1 MSTKSLNILILS
13 GSPQIQLVETCLKR
27 GHFPVV
33 KDPTEFNIYLSDKT
47 RGYDALYYDETDRV
61 KAKDFDAVISR
72 VGRNRDYASKV
83 IDHFR
88 KNLGIFCVQSGDAIN
103 TCSDKVKTA
112 QIMSQRKI
120 RVPKQVYAINPKNIA
135 FIIKKL
141 GGLPIILKEV
151 SGSKG
156 KGIILLES
164 PMQTNMTLESYYG
177 SDKRIILQEFI
188 ANGGTD
194 ERHIVCDGEV
204 VCSMERIAPKTDI
217 RANVSLQGTGRK
229 IEADEETTKMVVDAV
244 AAIPNLNFAGVDV
257 MKLQTTD
264 EKGNKVIN
272 RYLIETNSNPGSQ
285 IIDITGINYFEKL
298 LDFVEREHK
307 HHNKE
312 QAISRTLNME
322 LSRYEESFLE
332 LMLDA
337 KDDFPRQ
344 VNILNQYGFIKTI
357 SKQTNALI
365 GGIKELY
372 KKHM

>member
-1 MSTKSLNILILS
+1 MSMKSLNILILS
-13 GSPQIQLVETCLKR
+13 GSPQTQLVETCLKR
-27 GHFPVV
+27 GHIPVV

-141 GGLPIILKEV
+141 DGLPIILKEV
-151 SGSKG
+151 SNSKG

-164 PMQTNMTLESYYG
+164 PLQTNMTLESYYG

-188 ANGGTD
+188 DNGGTD

-204 VCSMERIAPKTDI
+204 VCSMERLAPKTDI
-217 RANVSLQGTGRK
+217 RANVSLQGSGRK

-272 RYLIETNSNPGSQ
+272 RYLIEANSNPGSQ

-307 HHNKE
+307 HH
-312 QAISRTLNME
+312 SRTTALQ
-322 LSRYEESFLE
+322 SPISI
-332 LMLDA
+332 A
-337 KDDFPRQ
+337 DDPQGDVFMTEF
-344 VNILNQYGFIKTI
+344 NSCNGDTL
-357 SKQTNALI
+357 
-365 GGIKELY
+365 KEMAVL
-372 KKHM
+372 KKWGY